1 MLLINLQMKFLSYFL
16 SSLFALVFFLIL
28 LIFHPLQWLGLKL
41 FGQQKGHQKVV
52 NFMNWC
58 LVKSLL
64 ILGVPVRVK
73 NEQNL
78 PKNQTLIFVANHQSL
93 FDIPPIIWYFRKH
106 YPKFVSKIELGKGI
120 PSVSFNLR
128 HGGAALIDRKDGKQ
142 ALAELASFAKRINE
156 NKWSAA
162 IFPEGTRSRTGKP
175 KAFSVN
181 GLKMI
186 AKYNPEGYVVPLS
199 INNSWKVFKYGKFP
213 LGIGSPIKII
223 THQPIKINSMPFD
236 ELITKVEADVK
247 SAIH

>member
-1 MLLINLQMKFLSYFL
+1 MKFLSYIL
-16 SSLFALVFFLIL
+16 SSIFALVFFSIL
-28 LIFHPLQWLGLKL
+28 LIFHPLQWIGLKL
-41 FGQQKGHQKVV
+41 FGQEGHQTVV
-52 NFMNWC
+52 NIMNWF
-58 LVKSLL
+58 LIKSLL
-64 ILGVPVRVK
+64 ILGIRVQVENK
-73 NEQNL
+73 HNL
-78 PKNQTLIFVANHQSL
+78 PENTTLIFVANHQST

-106 YPKFVSKIELGKGI
+106 YPKFVSKKELGKGI
-120 PSVSFNLR
+120 PSISFNLK
-128 HGGAALIDRKDGKQ
+128 HGGAALIDRKDPKQ
-142 ALAELASFAKRINE
+142 ALSELGKFAKRINE

>member
-1 MLLINLQMKFLSYFL
+1 MKFLSYIL
-16 SSLFALVFFLIL
+16 SSIFALVFFSIL
-28 LIFHPLQWLGLKL
+28 LIFHPLQWIGLKL
-41 FGQQKGHQKVV
+41 FGQEGHQTVV
-52 NFMNWC
+52 NFMNWF
-58 LVKSLL
+58 LIKSLL
-64 ILGVPVRVK
+64 ILGIRVQVENK
-73 NEQNL
+73 HNL
-78 PKNQTLIFVANHQSL
+78 PENTTLIFVANHQST

-106 YPKFVSKIELGKGI
+106 YPKFVSKKELGKGI
-120 PSVSFNLR
+120 PSISFNLK
-128 HGGAALIDRKDGKQ
+128 HGGAALIDRKDPKQ
-142 ALAELASFAKRINE
+142 ALSELGKFAKRINE